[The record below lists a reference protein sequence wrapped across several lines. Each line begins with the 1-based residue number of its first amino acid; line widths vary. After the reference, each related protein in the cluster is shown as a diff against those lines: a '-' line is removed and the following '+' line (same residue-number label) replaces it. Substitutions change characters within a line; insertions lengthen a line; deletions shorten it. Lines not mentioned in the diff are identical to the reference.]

1 MYAACLAAT
10 RRPRNRENG
19 GAMRDW
25 VLAIAVM
32 CFVLWVINRLDAI
45 YHLLTVIEA
54 RMRPHDK

>member
-1 MYAACLAAT
+1 
-10 RRPRNRENG
+10 
-19 GAMRDW
+19 MRDW